1 MKKFLP
7 LLMALLLLAALAACG
22 APAREDGDDKLRIV
36 ATAFPQY
43 DWTRRILGEQS
54 ENIELTLLV
63 DNGVDLHSYL
73 PSVGDIAEISD
84 CDLFIHVGG
93 ESEAWVADTL
103 KSTANENRIVLSLL
117 DLLGGRVKEEE
128 LIEGMEHD
136 HEHEDG
142 HGHEHH
148 DEPEIEN
155 GTPDEHVWLSLKNA
169 QAVCGQIAE
178 TLGRLDPLNA
188 ELYASNAGA
197 YIAELAAL
205 DAEYQSAV
213 DSFENRAL
221 LFGDRFPFR
230 YLADDYGLTC
240 YAAFP
245 GCSAETEAGFETIIF
260 LANKL
265 DELNLGTVMV
275 LEGSGHSI
283 AEAIIRASNGGER
296 EILAMDSMQSV
307 TAAAISSGVTY
318 LSIMASNLEVLKEA
332 LS

>member
-7 LLMALLLLAALAACG
+7 LLMALLLIAALAACG
-22 APAREDGDDKLRIV
+22 SPAREVGDDRLRIV

-43 DWTRRILGEQS
+43 DWTRRVLGGNP
-54 ENIELTLLV
+54 ENVELTLLLN
-63 DNGVDLHSYL
+63 NGVDLHSYQ
-73 PSVGDIAEISD
+73 PSVGDIAKISD

-93 ESEAWVADTL
+93 KSEAWVADTL
-103 KSTANENRIVLSLL
+103 KTTASENRIVLSLL
-117 DLLGGRVKEEE
+117 ESLGGRVKEEE

-136 HEHEDG
+136 HEHA
-142 HGHEHH
+142 

-169 QAVCGQIAE
+169 QAVCGQVAE
-178 TLGRLDPLNA
+178 TLSKLDPQNA
-188 ELYASNAGA
+188 ELYASNAEA

-205 DAEYQSAV
+205 DAKYKGTV
-213 DSFENRAL
+213 DEFKNRAL

-245 GCSAETEAGFETIIF
+245 GCSAETEASFETIIF

-265 DELNLGTVMV
+265 DELGLGTVMV

-283 AEAIIRASNGGER
+283 AEAIIRASNGGGER
-296 EILAMDSMQSV
+296 EILSLDSMQSV
-307 TAAAISSGVTY
+307 TAAAIDSGITY
-318 LSIMASNLEVLKEA
+318 LSIMESNLEVLKNA